1 MTDTTGLTVAK
12 IREQLSSLRAEK
24 IRYSREISRLDAEI
38 DALQAEFNGMV
49 NDLAERVSDHAVI
62 RYFERKLD
70 INVDELKASLIKE
83 HIHKAK
89 TNMKFQVETVHGKLV
104 FKNGILVTII

>member
-12 IREQLSSLRAEK
+12 VREQLSVLRTEK
-24 IRYSREISRLDAEI
+24 VRHSREISRLDAEI
-38 DALQAEFNGMV
+38 EALQAEFNAMT
-49 NDLAERVSDHAVI
+49 NDLAERVSDHAVM

-70 INVDELKASLIKE
+70 INIDELKVSLIKE

-89 TNMKFQVETVHGKLV
+89 TNMKFQVKTIHGTLV
-104 FKNGILVTII
+104 FKNGFLVTII